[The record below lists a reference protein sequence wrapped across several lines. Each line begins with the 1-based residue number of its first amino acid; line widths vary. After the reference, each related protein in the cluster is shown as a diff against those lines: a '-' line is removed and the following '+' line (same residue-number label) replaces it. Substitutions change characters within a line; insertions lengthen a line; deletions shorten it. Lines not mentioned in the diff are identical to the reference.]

1 MSSADETP
9 GTGWSRPADS
19 GEDGVTGDADGRRL
33 RPSADF
39 VGLNAR
45 PHPSRRPSTPPSAD
59 ASPDLQAQPTSPHPA
74 REDPW
79 AHPGGARTASAEP
92 TRPRPE
98 NAAGSRTAVLA
109 LTAAGIAVVAGAIG
123 AVTGV
128 VVADRLGEA
137 RRETVTVVGADP
149 AVLAER
155 PPDSVAGIASE
166 VLASVVSVTVEQGSG
181 SGFVI
186 SREGY
191 IVTNNHV
198 VASAEGGGTIEVGF
212 FDGTTVPAEIVG
224 RSPSYDLAVL
234 EVDRDDLTP
243 ARLGDSADVVVG
255 DPVIAIGSPLGL
267 EGTVTS
273 GIVSALDRP
282 VSAGGEG
289 EASFINA
296 LQTDAAINPG
306 NSGGPLVDAAGR
318 VIGVNSVIAS
328 LNPGVAPGSIGLGFA
343 IPIDQ
348 ASRTAE
354 QIIATGEAVYPV
366 MGVRLDREF
375 AGPGARI
382 AVGDA
387 DFPGIEPDGPAAGV
401 GLEPGDVI
409 TEIEGR
415 TIESAEEMIVALRS
429 QQPGDRVTIMVE
441 RGEQVR
447 EVSLVLGSK
456 VG

>member
-1 MSSADETP
+1 MSGA
-9 GTGWSRPADS
+9 GTGWSRPS
-19 GEDGVTGDADGRRL
+19 GL
-33 RPSADF
+33 
-39 VGLNAR
+39 VGEGTQSVWIAR
-45 PHPSRRPSTPPSAD
+45 STDDEPPA
-59 ASPDLQAQPTSPHPA
+59 AAL
-74 REDPW
+74 DPW
-79 AHPGGARTASAEP
+79 AHVKPARASSEQPASSPAWPDESA
-92 TRPRPE
+92 R
-98 NAAGSRTAVLA
+98 SRTVLLA
-109 LTAAGIAVVAGAIG
+109 ITAAGIAVVAGAVG

-137 RRETVTVVGADP
+137 TPETVTVVGADP

-155 PPDSVAGIASE
+155 PPDSVAGVASM
-166 VLASVVSVTVEQGSG
+166 VLASVVSVNVDDGSG

-186 SREGY
+186 ARDGY
-191 IVTNNHV
+191 ILTNNHV
-198 VASAEGGGTIEVGF
+198 VASAVGRGTIDVGF
-212 FDGTTVPAEIVG
+212 FDGTTAPAEIVG

-234 EVDRDDLTP
+234 QVERTDLTP
-243 ARLGDSADVVVG
+243 VRLGDSSDVVVG

-267 EGTVTS
+267 ESTVTS

-289 EASFINA
+289 ETSFINA

-328 LNPGVAPGSIGLGFA
+328 LTPGLAPGSIGLGFA

-348 ASRTAE
+348 ATRTAN

-366 MGVRLDREF
+366 MGVRLDR
-375 AGPGARI
+375 AYSGPGARI
-382 AVGDA
+382 AADEADA
-387 DFPGIEPDGPAAGV
+387 PAVEPNGPAELV

-415 TIESAEEMIVALRS
+415 VIDSPEEMIVALRA
-429 QQPGDRVTIMVE
+429 QEPGDEITIVVE
-441 RGEQVR
+441 HGGEIR

>member
-1 MSSADETP
+1 
-9 GTGWSRPADS
+9 
-19 GEDGVTGDADGRRL
+19 
-33 RPSADF
+33 
-39 VGLNAR
+39 
-45 PHPSRRPSTPPSAD
+45 
-59 ASPDLQAQPTSPHPA
+59 
-74 REDPW
+74 
-79 AHPGGARTASAEP
+79 
-92 TRPRPE
+92 
-98 NAAGSRTAVLA
+98 VLA
-109 LTAAGIAVVAGAIG
+109 LAAAGIAVVAGAIG

-128 VVADRLGEA
+128 VVADRLSEA

-155 PPDSVAGIASE
+155 PPDSVAGIASD

-191 IVTNNHV
+191 ILTNNHV

-243 ARLGDSADVVVG
+243 ARLGDSAGVVVG

-267 EGTVTS
+267 ESTVTS

-318 VIGVNSVIAS
+318 VIGVNSAIAS
-328 LNPGVAPGSIGLGFA
+328 LNPGIAPGSIGLGFA

-375 AGPGARI
+375 QGPGARI

-401 GLEPGDVI
+401 GLEAGDVI

-415 TIESAEEMIVALRS
+415 AIESAEEMIVALRS
-429 QQPGDRVTIMVE
+429 QQPGDRVTIVVQ
-441 RGEQVR
+441 RGGQVR